1 MESHKMVALK
11 MEKSIKLNEIKKN
24 VNQIVKNSLKIT
36 LLTICKTIVAHDIEF

>member
-1 MESHKMVALK
+1 MASHKMEALK

-36 LLTICKTIVAHDIEF
+36 LLIICKTTVAHNIEF